1 MRIQDAAAYNL
12 QWTSNEEGKTFLD
25 LDSSAFVHQFVSD
38 FGLSTAVECLV
49 LNHFSASLC
58 FVVSSVVEK
67 LLYSTAFH
75 IVEIYEVALIGLP
88 S

>member
-58 FVVSSVVEK
+58 FVVFISCGEIAVQYSSP
-67 LLYSTAFH
+67 YSRD
-75 IVEIYEVALIGLP
+75 L
-88 S
+88 